1 MSSCSRGR
9 QWSGN
14 SELCWTS
21 VGEGCGGGEE
31 KKKDRGREGEE
42 RVTVRGSNVNEKRA
56 KEWRSGLKMGE
67 RMTGQSDTERKDSLL
82 YPFP

>member
-21 VGEGCGGGEE
+21 VGEGSGGGEE
-31 KKKDRGREGEE
+31 RKKDRGMEGEE
-42 RVTVRGSNVNEKRA
+42 RVTARGRNVNE
-56 KEWRSGLKMGE
+56 EWRSGLKMGE
-67 RMTGQSDTERKDSLL
+67 RMTGKSDTERKDSLL
-82 YPFP
+82 YSFP